1 MPAPNLPNTLLKLGL
16 ALAKHHIKNVIGD
29 EALEIAASTLTD
41 VGGEKVQ
48 AKVDSI
54 FASKEGQKEL
64 LKAAKAADKSFQKKC
79 KDNDLRSLFA
89 MDYGDLPS
97 VQTAIASLPEA
108 LDDETLREALLK
120 AFRNDSPK
128 SLSDDKIYDGVN
140 LYVECLQSA
149 LLPVKDFGLRII
161 HNALKEIGKDVKNI
175 KADVKLLLEKTKNES
190 LQTKLLGEMLYKK
203 FFNAPAI
210 STHIHTTTFKAL
222 IDERTRDFVGR
233 EFIFTAIE
241 RLLADPNFP
250 SGYIVI
256 RGEPGIGKTSLISK
270 LVKDHGYVHHFNIAT
285 QNIRSTRDFLN
296 NICAQLIVRYE
307 LDYALLPPEAERDSG
322 FLSQLL
328 EKITAKYPGQQIVA
342 LVDALDEAE
351 DLGLSPTANRLYLPS
366 ALPNGA
372 FLIVTTREKADERF
386 AVDRRQDIYL
396 RDDDPHNYE
405 DIRHYIRNFIKAH
418 QDQMTA
424 RIQKWGVIEEEFIN
438 VITEKSLG
446 NFMYLVYVLGD
457 IRDGKLGAANVDN
470 IRDLPQGLRDY
481 YQRHWRIMKAQDTE
495 RFERYFEPVV
505 CMLATVR
512 EPVTVSQLK
521 TWTKLPSLRIV
532 EVVKE
537 WREFLHKDNGLQ
549 DEERYWVYHTS
560 FQDFLRDEVGLTRY
574 HYRIAQ
580 TALDKIRW

>member
-1 MPAPNLPNTLLKLGL
+1 MPETNLQGALLKIGL
-16 ALAKHHIKNVIGD
+16 ALAKHHIKNVIGN
-29 EALEIAASTLTD
+29 EALEVVADALAD

-48 AKVDSI
+48 AKADSI
-54 FASKEGQKEL
+54 FASKGGQKEL
-64 LKAAKAADKSFQKKC
+64 LKAIRAADKSFRKKC
-79 KDNDLRSLFA
+79 PDKDLHGLFT
-89 MDYGDLPS
+89 MNYGDLPS
-97 VQTAIASLPEA
+97 VQTAIAGLPEA
-108 LDDETLREALLK
+108 LDDETLRETLFT
-120 AFRNDSPK
+120 AFRNDAPK
-128 SLSDDKIYDGVN
+128 RISDEQLVEGVN

-149 LLPVKDFGLRII
+149 LIPVKDFGLRVI
-161 HNALKEIGKDVKNI
+161 HNALREIGRDVKDI
-175 KADVKLLLEKTKNES
+175 KANVKLF
-190 LQTKLLGEMLYKK
+190 GDMLYKK
-203 FFNAPAI
+203 FSDAPDI
-210 STHIHTTTFKAL
+210 STHIHAATFKTL

-233 EFIFTAIE
+233 EFVFTAIK
-241 RLLADPNFP
+241 RLLAGPNFP

-270 LVKDHGYVHHFNIAT
+270 LVKDHGYVHHFNIAA
-285 QNIRSTRDFLN
+285 QNIRSPRDFLN

-307 LDYALLPPEAERDSG
+307 LDYALLPPEAEQDSG

-328 EKITAKYPGQQIVA
+328 EKITVKYPRQQIVV

-351 DLGLSPTANRLYLPS
+351 NLGLSPAANRLYLPP
-366 ALPNGA
+366 ALPNGVY
-372 FLIVTTREKADERF
+372 FVVTTREKADERF

-396 RDDDPHNYE
+396 RDDDPLNYE
-405 DIRHYIRNFIKAH
+405 DIRHYIRNFINAH

-424 RIQKWGVIEEEFIN
+424 RIQYWGVIEDEFVNI
-438 VITEKSLG
+438 ITEKSLG

-521 TWTKLPSLRIV
+521 AWTKLPSPRIV
-532 EVVKE
+532 EVIRE
-537 WREFLHKDNGLQ
+537 WHEFLHKDNALQ

-560 FQDFLRDEVGLTRY
+560 FQDFLREEVGLTHY
-574 HYRIAQ
+574 HNRIAQ